1 MCFLFL
7 HFNVQNALKT
17 YNLMT
22 QMQGVS
28 DFLYRTVAFFTGNPL
43 DNYRIEWRKASPVV
57 VSIQWEEVSG
67 G

>member
-1 MCFLFL
+1 MS
-7 HFNVQNALKT
+7 NVQNALKT

-28 DFLYRTVAFFTGNPL
+28 DFLYRMVAFFTRNPL